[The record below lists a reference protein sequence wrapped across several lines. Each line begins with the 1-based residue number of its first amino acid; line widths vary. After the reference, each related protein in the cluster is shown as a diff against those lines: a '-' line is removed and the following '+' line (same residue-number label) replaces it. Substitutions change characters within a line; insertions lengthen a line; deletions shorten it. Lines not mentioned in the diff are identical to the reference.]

1 MAPTVAVKIL
11 EPAGNEAAGYWGMS
25 SNIYAK
31 DGMMGGDFFQVPKT
45 KNWKK
50 TPCAVREGKKWG
62 RFGGM
67 DGR

>member
-1 MAPTVAVKIL
+1 MKLQVTGGCL
-11 EPAGNEAAGYWGMS
+11 PAFMRRTGV
-25 SNIYAK
+25 
-31 DGMMGGDFFQVPKT
+31 MGGDFFQVPKT